1 VYGFATDSRL
11 VAELSDRIP
20 RIVSSVGLFSCIQ
33 VSFVALRY
41 NDNNHNNTIIIT
53 RKKIVIIIIII
64 QK

>member
-1 VYGFATDSRL
+1 VYGFATDSRR